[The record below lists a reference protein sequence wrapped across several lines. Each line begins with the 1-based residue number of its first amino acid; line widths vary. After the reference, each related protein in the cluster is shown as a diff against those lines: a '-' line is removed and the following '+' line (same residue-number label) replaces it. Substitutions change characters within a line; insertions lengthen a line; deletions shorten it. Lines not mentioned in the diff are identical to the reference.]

1 MPTENYK
8 DLELTGALYIQRKLK
23 WYEKIWYLITRKKNE
38 FKPLGCIKEV
48 KINENND
55 KSTDEK

>member
-8 DLELTGALYIQRKLK
+8 DLELTGTLYIQRKLK
-23 WYEKIWYLITRKKNE
+23 WYEKIWYFITRKKNE

-48 KINENND
+48 KYNESND
-55 KSTDEK
+55 